1 MLCQALPKWPIGPNG
16 GSVTPTPSRDRDG
29 QGRENHVLTSMF
41 SPLSLIGRGLASDD
55 C

>member
-1 MLCQALPKWPIGPNG
+1 MLCQALPNWPIGPNG

-29 QGRENHVLTSMF
+29 QGREKYVLTSMIVLF
-41 SPLSLIGRGLASDD
+41 SLIGRGLASED